1 MSWGSVLTQGLP
13 ETVPAGAA
21 AVPIETDY
29 RLGLLMGELAED
41 PALTDS
47 MREALLLR
55 LYCREIPEG
64 TDREALVMGILDFYA
79 MDPDRRRTAGGNGR
93 RKEPVYDFAADGGRI
108 LASFLQAYGID
119 LTETRMHWWK
129 FMTLLLALPEDTVF
143 MQAVRLRTM
152 DLHEVQDDG
161 LRRKLRQAKSAV
173 RIRKNEYGKGEMR
186 AWQTEA

>member
-1 MSWGSVLTQGLP
+1 MSRGSVLTRGLP
-13 ETVPAGAA
+13 ETVTADGA

-29 RLGLLMGELAED
+29 RLGLLVGELAED
-41 PALTDS
+41 PALTDA
-47 MREALLLR
+47 MRASLLLR

-64 TDREALVMGILDFYA
+64 VDREALVMAILDFYA
-79 MDPDRRRTAGGNGR
+79 MDPDRQRPAAGGRR
-93 RKEPVYDFAADGGRI
+93 RKEPIYDFETDGGRI

-119 LTETRMHWWK
+119 LTDTRMHWWK

-143 MQAVRLRTM
+143 MQTVRLRTM
-152 DLHEVQDDG
+152 DLHDVQDDT

-173 RIRKNEYGKGEMR
+173 RIRKKEHGKGEMT